1 MAAKINPTALVASA
15 FEAFDKAAREA
26 FARDNFQDAGS
37 CGGTML
43 GYRGNTAFAKAL
55 VATGRACSM
64 DGKVYVGSRL
74 PDDVQTQGAH
84 VEDAAMRAFR
94 AVASAA
100 GIEPSK
106 TWTYV
111 D

>member
-1 MAAKINPTALVASA
+1 
-15 FEAFDKAAREA
+15 
-26 FARDNFQDAGS
+26 
-37 CGGTML
+37 ML

-55 VATGRACSM
+55 AATGRACVI

-74 PDDVQTQGAH
+74 PDGVATQGAH

>member
-1 MAAKINPTALVASA
+1 MTKKVDPSALLASC
-15 FEAFDKAAREA
+15 FEAFDAAAREA
-26 FARDNFQDAGS
+26 FARDGSVDCGS

-43 GYRGNTAFAKAL
+43 GYRGNTRFAKAL
-55 VATGRACSM
+55 AASGRSCSI
-64 DGKVYVGSRL
+64 DGKVYVASKL
-74 PDDVQTQGAH
+74 PEGVNTQGAH

-94 AVASAA
+94 LVASAA

-106 TWTYV
+106 VWSYV